1 VVDIKKLIDQLVEE
15 EDPDIKKAA
24 DTIEKEPS
32 KKDPEPKEKESEPEE
47 YYTVTEFV
55 GLRRI
60 KNQTDDST
68 FPSKTDAVSA
78 AEKVFDSREES
89 GISSINDYY
98 VIVTTTD
105 ENGSL
110 KESSEDVYLIS
121 KTLQT
126 DDTSEIYD
134 FLKNYYEN
142 VTEPSENKE
151 DEEDFDDKDTDY
163 DEDSESDT
171 EDDDIEGT
179 LKDIKDEDYKTKTVI
194 DTQEPED
201 DWDSLPED

>member
-1 VVDIKKLIDQLVEE
+1 MVDIKKLIDQLVEE

-151 DEEDFDDKDTDY
+151 AEEDFDDKDTDY

>member
-151 DEEDFDDKDTDY
+151 AEEDFDDKDTDY